1 MNGMKALVYTGPE
14 KVEIQDVPVP
24 SPKLGEALLRVH
36 ASGIC
41 GSDIHG
47 FLGHSERRKP
57 GLILGHEAVAT
68 IEKVHASVTG
78 WKAGQR
84 VVINPLMPCWQCP
97 ACLNGKQNLCADWK
111 LIGLDR
117 VHGTYAEF
125 ISLPATCLYPVSET
139 LSEAEAIM
147 TEPLA
152 NVVHFFRTSMS
163 EVPDSLAILGAG
175 AIGMLALSMAKL
187 RGIARVCIID
197 KNEKR
202 LEVARQLKADHVISS
217 AKQDPVQAARDWSGG
232 GTEFVIET
240 AGIESTRRQAVN
252 VCRRGGR
259 VLFIG
264 MTEMESS
271 LPWIEM
277 IRDEKSVFTTFC
289 YTPRDFLTALRL
301 IEARRLDLTPWTE
314 TRPLDDGQAGFL
326 KMAKDPGST
335 LKMMFKI

>member
-1 MNGMKALVYTGPE
+1 MKALVYMGPE

-24 SPKLGEALLRVH
+24 AVETGEALLRIH

-68 IEKVHASVTG
+68 VEKVHASVTG
-78 WKAGQR
+78 WKPGQR
-84 VVINPLMPCWQCP
+84 VVINPLMPCWRCP
-97 ACLNGKQNLCADWK
+97 ACLAGKQNLCSNWK
-111 LIGLDR
+111 VLGLDR

-125 ISLPATCLYPVSET
+125 VSLPATCLYPVSES
-139 LSEAEAIM
+139 LSEPEAIL

-152 NVVHFFRTSMS
+152 NVVHFYRISMS
-163 EVPDSLAILGAG
+163 EVPDSLTIVGAG

-187 RGIARVCIID
+187 RGIARILVID

-202 LEVARQLKADHVISS
+202 LEVARTLGADQVISGL
-217 AKQDPVQAARDWSGG
+217 KDDPVPAARKWSDG

-240 AGIESTRRQAVN
+240 AGIEVTRRQAVN
-252 VCRRGGR
+252 CCRRGGR
-259 VLFIG
+259 ILFIG
-264 MTEMESS
+264 MAEMESS

-277 IRDEKSVFTTFC
+277 IRDEKAVFTTFC
-289 YTPRDFLTALRL
+289 YSPRDFKTALGL
-301 IEARRLDLTPWTE
+301 IEARKLDLRPWTE

-326 KMAKDPGST
+326 KMAKDPGPT

>member
-1 MNGMKALVYTGPE
+1 MKALVYMGPE

-24 SPKLGEALLRVH
+24 APQAGEALLKIH

-68 IEKVHASVTG
+68 VEKVHASVSG

-84 VVINPLMPCWQCP
+84 VVINPLMPCWTCP
-97 ACLNGKQNLCADWK
+97 ACLNGKQNLCANWK
-111 LIGLDR
+111 VLGLDR
-117 VHGTYAEF
+117 VHGTYAEY
-125 ISLPATCLYPVSET
+125 ISLPATCLYPVSAS

-152 NVVHFFRTSMS
+152 NVVHFFRISMS
-163 EVPDSLAILGAG
+163 EVPDSLTILGAG
-175 AIGMLALSMAKL
+175 PIGMLALSMAKL
-187 RGIARVCIID
+187 RGIARVCMID

-217 AKQDPVQAARDWSGG
+217 AKEDPVKAARDWSDG
-232 GTEFVIET
+232 GTDFVIET
-240 AGIESTRRQAVN
+240 AGIEATRRQAVN

-264 MTEMESS
+264 MSEMESS

>member
-1 MNGMKALVYTGPE
+1 MKALVYTGPE
-14 KVEIQDVPVP
+14 KVEIQDVPAP
-24 SPKLGEALLRVH
+24 SPQPGEALLRVH

-78 WKAGQR
+78 WKPGQR
-84 VVINPLMPCWQCP
+84 VVINPLMPCWSCP
-97 ACLNGKQNLCADWK
+97 ACLAGKQNLCSNWK
-111 LIGLDR
+111 VLGLDR

-125 ISLPATCLYPVSET
+125 VSLPSTCLYAVSDSI
-139 LSEAEAIM
+139 SEAEAIM

-152 NVVHFFRTSMS
+152 NVVHFFRISMS
-163 EVPDSLAILGAG
+163 EVPDSLTILGAG
-175 AIGMLALSMAKL
+175 AIGMLSLSMAKL
-187 RGIARVCIID
+187 RGIARVRVID
-197 KNEKR
+197 KNEQR
-202 LEVARQLKADHVISS
+202 LEVARQLGADETG
-217 AKQDPVQAARDWSGG
+217 AAGEP
-232 GTEFVIET
+232 TEFVIET

-252 VCRRGGR
+252 CCRRGGR
-259 VLFIG
+259 ILFIG
-264 MTEMESS
+264 MAEMESS

-277 IRDEKSVFTTFC
+277 IRDEKAVFTTFC
-289 YTPRDFLTALRL
+289 YTPRDFLTSLRL
-301 IEARRLDLTPWTE
+301 IEARKLNLTPWTE

>member
-1 MNGMKALVYTGPE
+1 MMKALVYTGPE
-14 KVEIQDVPVP
+14 RVEMMEVASP
-24 SPKLGEALLRVH
+24 SIAPGEVLLKIH

-68 IEKVHASVTG
+68 VDKVHASVTT
-78 WKAGQR
+78 WRAGQR
-84 VVINPLMPCWQCP
+84 VVINPLQTCGNCP
-97 ACLNGKQNLCADWK
+97 SCLNGKQNLCSHWK
-111 LIGLDR
+111 VLGLDR

-125 ISLPATCLYPVSET
+125 ISVPVACLYAVSDT
-139 LSEAEAIM
+139 LPEAEAIM

-163 EVPDSLAILGAG
+163 EVPDSLTIVGAG
-175 AIGMLALSMAKL
+175 AIGLLALSMAKL
-187 RGIARVCIID
+187 RGIARVCVVD
-197 KNEKR
+197 KNEGR
-202 LEVARQLKADHVISS
+202 LEVARQLKADHVVSS
-217 AKQDPVQAARDWSGG
+217 ATGDPTKQVREWSGG

-240 AGIESTRRQAVN
+240 AGIASTRRQAVDF
-252 VCRRGGR
+252 CRRGGR
-259 VLFIG
+259 ILFIG
-264 MTEMESS
+264 MAEMESS

-289 YTPRDFLTALRL
+289 YTPRDFQTSLQI
-301 IEARRLDLTPWTE
+301 IEARKLNLTPWTE
-314 TRPLDDGQAGFL
+314 TRPLSDGQAGFL

-335 LKMMFKI
+335 IKMMFKI

>member
-1 MNGMKALVYTGPE
+1 MMKALVYTGPE
-14 KVEIQDVPVP
+14 RVEMMDVASP
-24 SPKLGEALLRVH
+24 SVGPGEALLKVH

-68 IEKVHASVTG
+68 IDKVHATVSG
-78 WKAGQR
+78 WKPGQR
-84 VVINPLMPCWQCP
+84 VVINPLQTCGACP
-97 ACLNGKQNLCADWK
+97 ACQNGKQNLCANWK
-111 LIGLDR
+111 VLGLDR

-125 ISLPATCLYPVSET
+125 VSVPVSCLYPVSDG

-163 EVPDSLAILGAG
+163 EVPDSLTIMGAG

-187 RGIARVCIID
+187 RGIARVCVVD
-197 KNEKR
+197 KNEAR
-202 LEVARQLKADHVISS
+202 LEVARQLKADHVVSS
-217 AKQDPVQAARDWSGG
+217 AQGDPVREVRDWSGG

-240 AGIESTRRQAVN
+240 AGIQKTRRQAVDL
-252 VCRRGGR
+252 CRRGGR
-259 VLFIG
+259 LLFIG
-264 MTEMESS
+264 MAEMESS

-289 YTPRDFLTALRL
+289 YTPRDFQTSLGL
-301 IEARRLDLTPWTE
+301 IEARKLDLRPWTE
-314 TRPLDDGQAGFL
+314 TRPLSDGQAGFL

>member
-1 MNGMKALVYTGPE
+1 MMKALVYTGPE
-14 KVEIQDVPVP
+14 RVEMMDVASP
-24 SPKLGEALLRVH
+24 SIGAGEALLKIH

-41 GSDIHG
+41 GSDLHG

-68 IEKVHASVTG
+68 IDKIHASVTG

-84 VVINPLMPCWQCP
+84 VVINPLQTCGICA
-97 ACLNGKQNLCADWK
+97 ACLSGKQNLCANWK
-111 LIGLDR
+111 VLGLDR

-125 ISLPATCLYPVSET
+125 ISVPVGCLYPVSEEIP
-139 LSEAEAIM
+139 EAEAIM

-163 EVPDSLAILGAG
+163 EVPDSLTIVGAG
-175 AIGMLALSMAKL
+175 AIGLLALSMAKL
-187 RGIARVCIID
+187 RGIAQVVVID
-197 KNEKR
+197 KNEGR
-202 LEVARQLKADHVISS
+202 LEVARQLKADHVVSS
-217 AKQDPVQAARDWSGG
+217 AKGDPVGAVRDWSTG

-240 AGIESTRRQAVN
+240 AGIAQTRRQAVSF
-252 VCRRGGR
+252 CRRGGR
-259 VLFIG
+259 ILFIG
-264 MTEMESS
+264 MAEMESS

-289 YTPRDFLTALRL
+289 YTPRDFQTSLQI
-301 IEARRLDLTPWTE
+301 IEARKLDLKPWTE
-314 TRPLDDGQAGFL
+314 TRPLADGQAGFL

-335 LKMMFKI
+335 IKMMFKI

>member
-1 MNGMKALVYTGPE
+1 MKALVYTGPE
-14 KVEIQDVPVP
+14 RVEIQDVPVP
-24 SPKLGEALLRVH
+24 APQPGEALLRIH

-68 IEKVHASVTG
+68 VEKVHASVSG
-78 WKAGQR
+78 WKPGQR
-84 VVINPLMPCWQCP
+84 VVINPLMPCWRCP
-97 ACLNGKQNLCADWK
+97 ACLAGRQNLCADWK
-111 LIGLDR
+111 VLGLDR

-125 ISLPATCLYPVSET
+125 ISLPATCLYPVSEGI
-139 LSEAEAIM
+139 SEPEAIL

-152 NVVHFFRTSMS
+152 NVVHFFRISMG
-163 EVPDSLAILGAG
+163 EIPDSLAILGAG
-175 AIGMLALSMAKL
+175 PIGMLALSMAKL
-187 RGIARVCIID
+187 RGIARVCVLD

-202 LEVARQLKADHVISS
+202 LEVARQLGADHVISS
-217 AKQDPVQAARDWSGG
+217 LRDDPVGEAREWSQG

-240 AGIESTRRQAVN
+240 AGVQATRRQAVN

-264 MTEMESS
+264 MSEMESS

-289 YTPRDFLTALRL
+289 YTPRDFRTALAL
-301 IEARRLDLTPWTE
+301 IEARRLDLRAWTE
-314 TRPLDDGQAGFL
+314 SRPLDDGQAGFL
-326 KMAKDPGST
+326 KMARDPGST

>member
-1 MNGMKALVYTGPE
+1 MKALVYTGPE
-14 KVEIQDVPVP
+14 CVIMMDMP
-24 SPKLGEALLRVH
+24 SPSIAPGEVLLKVH

-47 FLGHSERRKP
+47 YLGHSERRKP

-68 IEKVHASVTG
+68 IDKIHASVTG

-84 VVINPLMPCWQCP
+84 VVINPLQTCNQCP
-97 ACLNGKQNLCADWK
+97 ACLNGKQNLCSNWK
-111 LIGLDR
+111 VLGLDK

-125 ISLPATCLYPVSET
+125 VSVPAACLYPVSET
-139 LSEAEAIM
+139 LPEAEAIM

-163 EVPDSLAILGAG
+163 EVPDSLTIVGAG
-175 AIGMLALSMAKL
+175 AIGLLALSMAKL
-187 RGIARVCIID
+187 RGIAKVCVVD
-197 KNEKR
+197 RNEAR
-202 LEVARQLKADHVISS
+202 LEVARQLKADHTVSI
-217 AKQDPVQAARDWSGG
+217 AKADPVKEVRDWSGG

-240 AGIESTRRQAVN
+240 AGIEKTRRQAVGY
-252 VCRRGGR
+252 CRRGGR
-259 VLFIG
+259 ILMIG
-264 MTEMESS
+264 MAEMESS

-289 YTPRDFLTALRL
+289 YTPRDFQTSLNL
-301 IEARRLDLTPWTE
+301 IESRKLDLKPWTE
-314 TRPLDDGQAGFL
+314 TRPLADGQAGFQ

-335 LKMMFKI
+335 IKMMFKI

>member
-1 MNGMKALVYTGPE
+1 MRITMKALVYTGPE
-14 KVEIQDVPVP
+14 KVEMQDVPAP
-24 SPKLGEALLRVH
+24 TPQAGEALLRIH

-68 IEKVHASVTG
+68 IDQVHASVTG

-84 VVINPLMPCWQCP
+84 VVINPLMPCWGCP
-97 ACLNGKQNLCADWK
+97 ACLAGKQNLCSNWK
-111 LIGLDR
+111 VLGLDR

-125 ISLPATCLYPVSET
+125 VSLPATCLYAVSDA
-139 LSEAEAIM
+139 LPEAEAIM

-152 NVVHFFRTSMS
+152 NVVHFFRISMS
-163 EVPDSLAILGAG
+163 EVPDSLTIIGAG
-175 AIGMLALSMAKL
+175 AIGMLALSMAKM
-187 RGIARVCIID
+187 RGIARIRVLD

-202 LEVARQLKADHVISS
+202 LAV
-217 AKQDPVQAARDWSGG
+217 AKQLGADETSAAGEP
-232 GTEFVIET
+232 TEFVIET
-240 AGIESTRRQAVN
+240 AGIEVTRRQAVTC
-252 VCRRGGR
+252 CRRGGR
-259 VLFIG
+259 ILFIG
-264 MTEMESS
+264 MAEMESS

-301 IEARRLDLTPWTE
+301 IEARKLNLTPWTE
-314 TRPLDDGQAGFL
+314 TRPLSDGQAGFL
-326 KMAKDPGST
+326 KMAKDPGPT

>member
-1 MNGMKALVYTGPE
+1 MKALVYMGPE

-24 SPKLGEALLRVH
+24 APQAGEALLRIH

-84 VVINPLMPCWQCP
+84 VVINPLMPCWSGP
-97 ACLNGKQNLCADWK
+97 ACLAGKQNLCANWK
-111 LIGLDR
+111 VLGLDR

-125 ISLPATCLYPVSET
+125 VSLPATCLYPVSDSIT
-139 LSEAEAIM
+139 EAEAIM

-152 NVVHFFRTSMS
+152 NVVHFFRISMS
-163 EVPDSLAILGAG
+163 EVPDSLTIVGAG

-187 RGIARVCIID
+187 RGIARICVID

-202 LEVARQLKADHVISS
+202 LEVATQLGADHVIPGS
-217 AKQDPVQAARDWSGG
+217 QGDPVPAARKWSDG

-240 AGIESTRRQAVN
+240 AGIEITRRQAVN
-252 VCRRGGR
+252 CCRRGGR
-259 VLFIG
+259 ILFIG
-264 MTEMESS
+264 MAEMESS

-277 IRDEKSVFTTFC
+277 IRDEKAVFTTFC
-289 YTPRDFLTALRL
+289 YSPRDFKTALNL
-301 IEARRLDLTPWTE
+301 IEARKLNLTPWTE

>member
-1 MNGMKALVYTGPE
+1 MKALVYMGPE

-24 SPKLGEALLRVH
+24 APQAGEALLKIH

-78 WKAGQR
+78 WKPGQR
-84 VVINPLMPCWQCP
+84 VVINPLMPCWTCP
-97 ACLNGKQNLCADWK
+97 ACLAGKQNLCSNWK
-111 LIGLDR
+111 VLGLDR

-125 ISLPATCLYPVSET
+125 VSLPATCLYPVSDS
-139 LSEAEAIM
+139 LPEAEAIM

-152 NVVHFFRTSMS
+152 NVVHFFRISMA
-163 EVPDSLAILGAG
+163 EVPDSLTIVGAG

-187 RGIARVCIID
+187 RGIARICVID

-202 LEVARQLKADHVISS
+202 LEVAKQLGADHVVSGS
-217 AKQDPVQAARDWSGG
+217 AGDPVPAARKWSDG

-240 AGIESTRRQAVN
+240 AGIEVTRRQAVN
-252 VCRRGGR
+252 CCRRGGR
-259 VLFIG
+259 ILFIG
-264 MTEMESS
+264 MAEMESS

-277 IRDEKSVFTTFC
+277 IRDEKAVFTTFC
-289 YTPRDFLTALRL
+289 YSPRDFKTALNL
-301 IEARRLDLTPWTE
+301 IEAKKLDLTPWTE

-326 KMAKDPGST
+326 KMAKDPGAT

>member
-1 MNGMKALVYTGPE
+1 MKALVYMGPE

-24 SPKLGEALLRVH
+24 TPQAGEALLRIH

-68 IEKVHASVTG
+68 IEKVHASVSG
-78 WKAGQR
+78 WRPGQR
-84 VVINPLMPCWQCP
+84 VVLNPLMPCWTCP
-97 ACLNGKQNLCADWK
+97 ACLAGKQNLCSNWK
-111 LIGLDR
+111 VLGLDR
-117 VHGTYAEF
+117 IHGTYAEF

-152 NVVHFFRTSMS
+152 NVVHFFRISMA
-163 EVPDSLAILGAG
+163 EVPDSLTILGAG

-187 RGIARVCIID
+187 RGIARICVID

-202 LEVARQLKADHVISS
+202 LEVARQLGADQVISGLRD
-217 AKQDPVQAARDWSGG
+217 DPVPAARAWSDG

-240 AGIESTRRQAVN
+240 AGIELTRRQAVN
-252 VCRRGGR
+252 CCRRGGR
-259 VLFIG
+259 ILFIG
-264 MTEMESS
+264 MSEMESS

-289 YTPRDFLTALRL
+289 YSPRDFQTSLRL
-301 IEARRLDLTPWTE
+301 IEARKLDLTPWTE
-314 TRPLDDGQAGFL
+314 TRPLEDGQAGFL
-326 KMAKDPGST
+326 KMAKDPGPT
-335 LKMMFKI
+335 LKMMFRI

>member
-1 MNGMKALVYTGPE
+1 MRALVYMGPE

-24 SPKLGEALLRVH
+24 APQPGEALLKIH

-68 IEKVHASVTG
+68 IEKVHASVAG
-78 WKAGQR
+78 WKPGQR
-84 VVINPLMPCWQCP
+84 VVINPLMPCWACP
-97 ACLNGKQNLCADWK
+97 ACLAGKQNLCANWK
-111 LIGLDR
+111 VLGLDR
-117 VHGTYAEF
+117 VHGTYAEY
-125 ISLPATCLYPVSET
+125 ISLPATCLYPVSEK

-152 NVVHFFRTSMS
+152 NVVHFFRISMT
-163 EVPDSLAILGAG
+163 EIPDSLTILGAG
-175 AIGMLALSMAKL
+175 PIGMLALSMAKM
-187 RGIARVCIID
+187 RGIARVCVVD

-202 LEVARQLKADHVISS
+202 LEVAKQLRADHVISGAS
-217 AKQDPVQAARDWSGG
+217 GDPVKVAREWSDG

-240 AGIESTRRQAVN
+240 AGIEATRRQAVN
-252 VCRRGGR
+252 CCRRGGR
-259 VLFIG
+259 ILFIG
-264 MTEMESS
+264 MSEMESS

-301 IEARRLDLTPWTE
+301 IEARKLDLTPWTE
-314 TRPLDDGQAGFL
+314 SRPLSDGQAGFL
-326 KMAKDPGST
+326 KMARDPGST
-335 LKMMFKI
+335 LKMMFTI

>member
-1 MNGMKALVYTGPE
+1 MKALVYMGPE

-24 SPKLGEALLRVH
+24 APQAGEALLKIH

-78 WKAGQR
+78 WKPGQR
-84 VVINPLMPCWQCP
+84 VVINPLMPCWSCP
-97 ACLNGKQNLCADWK
+97 ACLAGKQNLCANWK
-111 LIGLDR
+111 VLGLDR

-125 ISLPATCLYPVSET
+125 VSLPATCLYPVSDT

-152 NVVHFFRTSMS
+152 NVVHFFRISMA
-163 EVPDSLAILGAG
+163 EVPDSLTIVGAG

-187 RGIARVCIID
+187 RGIARICVID
-197 KNEKR
+197 RNEKR
-202 LEVARQLKADHVISS
+202 LDVAKQLGADQVISGLS
-217 AKQDPVQAARDWSGG
+217 DDPVPAARKWSDG

-240 AGIESTRRQAVN
+240 AGIEVTRRQAVN
-252 VCRRGGR
+252 CCRRGGR
-259 VLFIG
+259 ILFIG
-264 MTEMESS
+264 MAEMESS

-277 IRDEKSVFTTFC
+277 IRDEKAVFTTFC
-289 YTPRDFLTALRL
+289 YSPRDFKTALSL
-301 IEARRLDLTPWTE
+301 IEARKLNLTPWTE
-314 TRPLDDGQAGFL
+314 TRPLSDGQAGFL
-326 KMAKDPGST
+326 KMAKDPGPT